1 MILALIK
8 VHKKTAPRQM
18 VVPRERTD
26 DAPTVFHESEAG
38 NLWAELD
45 HHKGGPNGKD
55 VPEKEAQPA
64 IGARVLNED
73 PGKIQ
78 KAGAVDDADQE
89 DDYLP
94 RSDSI
99 VFHVP
104 TPR

>member
-1 MILALIK
+1 MMRRLYPTK
-8 VHKKTAPRQM
+8 VR
-18 VVPRERTD
+18 R
-26 DAPTVFHESEAG
+26 G
-38 NLWAELD
+38 NLWASD
-45 HHKGGPNGKD
+45 HHKAAPTAGYAR
-55 VPEKEAQPA
+55 KEAQPA

-73 PGKIQ
+73 PGNIQ

-104 TPR
+104 TPS